1 MRATVIRSRMTEEW
15 SFLILRALAMI
26 GGVIALF
33 LVPHPPEH
41 AAQLRALAW
50 AFILYKAGL
59 FAVIWGW
66 PRGVRLTLLVSIGL
80 DLVFVAC
87 FVWLSGG
94 IQSHF
99 YLLFYLLI
107 ALAAAHG
114 GPGLGIMSA
123 AGGGLL
129 YVLASLS
136 GMPEHAGQH
145 ALARIATFFLLGGSL
160 GYLSRRERSA
170 RDEGERLNVELRENQ
185 ERLEAAYQELQATQ
199 GRLLQAEQLATIGQ
213 MSTKISHEVRN
224 PLSSISL
231 NLELLEDELG
241 ALPDGRRS
249 EVGHLVK
256 SMRSQVDVLS
266 AVTEGYLRFA
276 RLPKARLET
285 GSLAPVIEV
294 FADFVR
300 EELRAR
306 KVDLFVKVEE
316 GLPLLRLDAGQI
328 RQALLNLTRNAAES
342 MPGGG
347 AIRIEARLS
356 AESRGAGEQRSRG
369 EGGNAP
375 RHPSSPI
382 PLPHVEITVTDTGVG
397 IPAGELEQVFEPFFT
412 NKEGGTGLGLPIS
425 RQIILDHG
433 GTLRCE
439 SVPGVG
445 TTFRLTLPI
454 PEEEHRR

>member
-1 MRATVIRSRMTEEW
+1 
-15 SFLILRALAMI
+15 
-26 GGVIALF
+26 
-33 LVPHPPEH
+33 
-41 AAQLRALAW
+41 
-50 AFILYKAGL
+50 
-59 FAVIWGW
+59 
-66 PRGVRLTLLVSIGL
+66 
-80 DLVFVAC
+80 
-87 FVWLSGG
+87 
-94 IQSHF
+94 
-99 YLLFYLLI
+99 
-107 ALAAAHG
+107 
-114 GPGLGIMSA
+114 
-123 AGGGLL
+123 
-129 YVLASLS
+129 
-136 GMPEHAGQH
+136 
-145 ALARIATFFLLGGSL
+145 
-160 GYLSRRERSA
+160 
-170 RDEGERLNVELRENQ
+170 
-185 ERLEAAYQELQATQ
+185 
-199 GRLLQAEQLATIGQ
+199 
-213 MSTKISHEVRN
+213 
-224 PLSSISL
+224 
-231 NLELLEDELG
+231 
-241 ALPDGRRS
+241 
-249 EVGHLVK
+249 
-256 SMRSQVDVLS
+256 
-266 AVTEGYLRFA
+266 
-276 RLPKARLET
+276 
-285 GSLAPVIEV
+285 V

-306 KVDLFVKVEE
+306 KVDLFVKLEE

-375 RHPSSPI
+375 WHPSSPV